1 MDRCFTLGEARAL
14 LPDVRE
20 RAATIVRLRADL
32 ADAQAAL
39 RRGQEPT
46 GGLPEVKA
54 VQANL
59 QEAVDWFGAHG
70 IQVKGIAPLIIDF
83 PSELA
88 GDRVLLCWLEG
99 ETALDWYHGVE
110 VGFTG
115 RRPCPTPPDP
125 SSHDA
130 PPVVRSG

>member
-20 RAATIVRLRADL
+20 RGDHRAS
-32 ADAQAAL
+32 ARRP
-39 RRGQEPT
+39 RRGPGGT
-46 GGLPEVKA
+46 APRAGADRGLPEVKA
-54 VQANL
+54 VQANP
-59 QEAVDWFGAHG
+59 QEAVDWVGAHG